1 MTEMNEGVNV
11 PKSASPNVCSNHIW
25 DCTPHPQKGGQ
36 SIDDHLARLDEAKK
50 EGDPFEKRAVE
61 HNRKDIHSGD
71 DIGVEF
77 RCKNKGC
84 SATKEVDHITRSGPG
99 GPITKIVQCKSDQS
113 KVNGGKGVTIKPKQ
127 LREDR
132 KLRDA
137 LDACQQGTG
146 AKVQI
151 EYKLEAGDAAN
162 AAADFLRKNE
172 PPLIQMVQ

>member
-1 MTEMNEGVNV
+1 MEMNEGVNI
-11 PKSASPNVCSNHIW
+11 PKPTSPNVRSNHAW
-25 DCTPHPQKGGQ
+25 DSTPHPQKGGL
-36 SIDDHLARLDEAKK
+36 SVADHLARLAMAKK

-77 RCKNKGC
+77 RCKNQGC
-84 SATKEVDHITRSGPG
+84 SATKEVDHITRSAPG

-137 LDACQQGTG
+137 LNTSQQGSG
-146 AKVQI
+146 ATVQI

-162 AAADFLRKNE
+162 AAADFLRKSE
-172 PPLIQMVQ
+172 PPLIQMVP